1 MSANDVMFGFDSEDS
16 QDQKWIERVL
26 KYKKSRA
33 MGVPFDLVRHTK
45 RTKVGQDF
53 VLPCA
58 KVFVPDQPYTAL
70 EICRLLGAGWTPKK
84 VASKLNSLGRV
95 EAKHNGI
102 RVFGRPSDGQYA
114 LTQKM
119 IDAMNDPSL

>member
-1 MSANDVMFGFDSEDS
+1 MPANDVSIGFDFLDP
-16 QDQKWIERVL
+16 QDQKWIDRIV
-26 KYKKSRA
+26 KYKRSRSL
-33 MGVPFDLVRHTK
+33 GVPHDLVRHTK

-58 KVFVPDQPYTAL
+58 RAFVADQPYSAAQV
-70 EICRLLGAGWTPKK
+70 CVLLGTGWTPRK

-95 EAKHNGI
+95 EAKHGGI
-102 RVFGRPSDGQYA
+102 RVFGRPVDGQYT

-119 IDAMNDPSL
+119 IDALNDTTI